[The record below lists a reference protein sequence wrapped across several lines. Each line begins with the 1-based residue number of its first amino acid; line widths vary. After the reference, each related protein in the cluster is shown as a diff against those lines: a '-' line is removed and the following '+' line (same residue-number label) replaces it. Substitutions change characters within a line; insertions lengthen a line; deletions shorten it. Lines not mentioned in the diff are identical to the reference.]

1 MIYKLVKW
9 TNKKGKE
16 VERYDRLY
24 GKQRK
29 EEKREQAD
37 EQKKDWDKLTL
48 EQKWNELDKRP
59 GECKKERAR
68 LMKGIKT

>member
-1 MIYKLVKW
+1 MVYKLVKW

-29 EEKREQAD
+29 EEKREEAEARQA
-37 EQKKDWDKLTL
+37 ERNKLTL
-48 EQKWNELDKRP
+48 EQKIANAVPGSKEHKRLL
-59 GECKKERAR
+59 KAKA
-68 LMKGIKT
+68 